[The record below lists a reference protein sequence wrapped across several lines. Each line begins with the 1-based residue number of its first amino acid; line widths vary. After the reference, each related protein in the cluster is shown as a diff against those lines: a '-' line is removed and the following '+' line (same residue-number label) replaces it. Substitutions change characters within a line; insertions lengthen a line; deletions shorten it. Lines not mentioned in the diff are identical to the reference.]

1 MLSLDG
7 KVVGINTF
15 KVLNGVNLAIPSDY
29 GIKFLETAKKHSRK
43 PKSPDEEN
51 KRRFFG
57 ITMLSLTPDVLNQ
70 LRERKTGFSNLTHGV
85 LLVRVEPSSIA
96 HKAGLMRGRSI

>member
-15 KVLNGVNLAIPSDY
+15 KILHGVNLAIPSDY
-29 GIKFLETAKKHSRK
+29 AIEFLETAKKYTRN
-43 PKSPDEEN
+43 PPNEE
-51 KRRFFG
+51 KRRRFFG

-85 LLVRVEPSSIA
+85 LLLKVEPGSIA
-96 HKAGLMRGRSI
+96 DKAGLRRGKS